1 MCWSLFSVIFADL
14 KSEILLNKRVHHGYF
29 SMKKFYLKN
38 TDISGRLLLILRKLD
53 IQSFNSKYLNSS
65 PNFND
70 SVLINIVGTLLDE

>member
-1 MCWSLFSVIFADL
+1 
-14 KSEILLNKRVHHGYF
+14 
-29 SMKKFYLKN
+29 MKKFYFKN

-70 SVLINIVGTLLDE
+70 SVLINIVGTLFDE